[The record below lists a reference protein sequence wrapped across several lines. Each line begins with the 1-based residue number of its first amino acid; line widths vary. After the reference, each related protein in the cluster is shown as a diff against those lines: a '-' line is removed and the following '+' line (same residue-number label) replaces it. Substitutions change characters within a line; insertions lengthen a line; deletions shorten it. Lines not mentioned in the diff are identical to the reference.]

1 MLFHSITFFYFFT
14 IVYTVS
20 FLLNILARRFKTS
33 FFILRINK
41 IFLLGASYYFY
52 AHWDARFLALIIIS
66 TLVDFWAGSRIYQ
79 TEDKKI
85 KKTFLILSLVVNLGI
100 LGFFKYCNFFIE
112 SANLALSNLNFTM
125 AHLNVILPV
134 GISFYTFQSIS
145 YSLDIYFKKLKPT
158 RDPIDFAFYVAF
170 FPQLVAGPIVRASH
184 FLPQLL
190 RPTKFSAESFVIGLQ
205 IFLYGLF
212 LKVVIAD
219 NVATIID
226 PIFGNPGSY
235 DSLAI
240 WVAIIGYSVQIFC
253 DFCGY
258 SEMAIGTALSLG
270 YVLPVNF
277 RTPYLATDLFDFW
290 RRWHISLTSWLR
302 DYLYIPLG
310 GNRKGLART
319 CINASMTML
328 LGGLWHG
335 ANWTFVL
342 WGMFH
347 GVGLMINRI
356 MIFFLRGRVAPNV
369 FLTLCKWAS
378 TYLFVCFGWVL
389 FRSENLDTAV
399 QIYEKLLRVEP
410 SILNWTFLSLEN
422 LFFIPCMIIIHLWF
436 HVTKRDSLTF
446 KPGTFTSHLYIALM
460 ILLIFIF
467 APIDHKGFI
476 YFQF

>member
-1 MLFHSITFFYFFT
+1 MLFHSLVFFYFFIT
-14 IVYTVS
+14 VYTVS
-20 FLLNILARRFKTS
+20 CLLSTLSNR
-33 FFILRINK
+33 LRASSWIFRVNK

-66 TLVDFWAGSRIYQ
+66 TLVDFLTGSWIYH
-79 TEDKKI
+79 TENKKSRKI
-85 KKTFLILSLVVNLGI
+85 FLSLSLVVNLGI
-100 LGFFKYCNFFIE
+100 LGFFKYFNFFIE

-125 AHLNVILPV
+125 DHLNVILPI
-134 GISFYTFQSIS
+134 GISFYTFQSMS

-158 RDPIDFAFYVAF
+158 RDLIDFAFYVSF
-170 FPQLVAGPIVRASH
+170 FPQLVAGPIVRASY

-190 RPTKFSAESFVIGLQ
+190 RPTKFSVESFIIGLQ
-205 IFLYGLF
+205 VFLYGLF

-219 NVATIID
+219 NVGAIID
-226 PIFGNPGSY
+226 PIFKNPEGY
-235 DSLAI
+235 DILAV
-240 WVAIIGYSVQIFC
+240 WVAVIGYSVQIFC

-258 SEMAIGTALSLG
+258 SEMAIGAAHSLG
-270 YVLPVNF
+270 YILPTNF

-319 CINASMTML
+319 CIGAFITML

-342 WGMFH
+342 WGIFH
-347 GVGLMINRI
+347 GMGLMINRI
-356 MIFFLRGRVAPNV
+356 MAFFLKGRIALNP
-369 FLTLCKWAS
+369 FLTLCKWAA

-389 FRSENLDTAV
+389 FRSGNLDTAM
-399 QIYEKLLRVEP
+399 QIYEKLLLVEP
-410 SILNWTFLSLEN
+410 NALNWAFLSLEN
-422 LFFIPCMIIIHLWF
+422 LFFLPFIIILHLWLYI
-436 HVTKRDSLTF
+436 TKQDRLTF
-446 KPGTFTSHLYIALM
+446 KPGTFASHLYIALM
-460 ILLIFIF
+460 ISMIFIF